1 MKKHITRLLFAA
13 LLLLALCI
21 GASAAGTS
29 GKCGPSAYWSFDSN
43 TGTLTISGS
52 GAMDDYG
59 NFLQVPWKD
68 YRLSLRTVVIK
79 EGITHIGANAFTGT
93 TLRGDLTLPDSLL
106 SVGDE
111 AFYGQNGLTGKL
123 TLGKNL
129 QKIGKC
135 AFALCCFSDDLII
148 PDSVTEIDD
157 YAFSMEMTIG
167 PQRGTLTLG
176 NNLRVI
182 GREAFSGCLYTGS
195 LVIPDSVVEIRDDA
209 FSGCSALNG
218 TLTLGKNIKTLGESV
233 FCGCSFTGDLII
245 PDNITQ
251 IPDSTFL
258 HCFRIQEGTPSWKLT
273 LPTALKTIG
282 AYAFESCNGFSG
294 ALILP
299 DGLAS
304 IGDDAFHGCDGF
316 SGSLVL
322 PEGLTSIGDRAFCGC
337 DGFYGKLVL
346 PEGLTSIGAAAFGN
360 CDGFGG
366 TLSLPD
372 SIKTVGERAF
382 YNCEGFTGLKLSASL
397 TRIEKLSFASM
408 SGLKTEVVIPEGVTE
423 IGESAFSFSSM
434 SSVRFPSTL
443 KKIGKQAFYWT
454 FGLTNISTITFP
466 EGLEVIGDEAF
477 ASCYFKNAI
486 VLPASIK
493 SIGKKAFDGYWSS
506 GKRNDIPIGVY
517 FLGAAPQLVGTL
529 NANCSFPSDWT
540 LFYLPGT
547 SGWTG
552 DTYAGYKIAPWDGE
566 TRWDNLRTNQFG
578 DGWDNK
584 GKKIE
589 ASWSV
594 NTDTGKITLT
604 DDLTEGCAVA
614 VSYDVEGRVTS
625 IGVLRTKTDSVRLDL
640 QDTCRLFLLNASSA
654 PRLYEPVKI
663 NHFLSDT

>member
-21 GASAAGTS
+21 GASAADAG
-29 GKCGPSAYWSFDSN
+29 GACGPSAWWSFDSS

-52 GAMDDYG
+52 GAMSDYVFEWG
-59 NFLQVPWKD
+59 ESDPRPWSA
-68 YRLSLRTVVIK
+68 YLSEIKTVVIGDSITKIGK
-79 EGITHIGANAFTGT
+79 EAFSSVPCTAVKIGKNVQVIGENAFTDCT
-93 TLRGDLTLPDSLL
+93 S
-106 SVGDE
+106 
-111 AFYGQNGLTGKL
+111 LTG
-123 TLGKNL
+123 
-129 QKIGKC
+129 
-135 AFALCCFSDDLII
+135 D
-148 PDSVTEIDD
+148 
-157 YAFSMEMTIG
+157 
-167 PQRGTLTLG
+167 
-176 NNLRVI
+176 
-182 GREAFSGCLYTGS
+182 
-195 LVIPDSVVEIRDDA
+195 LVIPDSVTTIDRWA
-209 FSGCSALNG
+209 FFGSVISNG
-218 TLTLGKNIKTLGESV
+218 TLTLGKSLRTIGERA
-233 FCGCSFTGDLII
+233 FADCSFSGGLTI
-245 PDNITQ
+245 PEGVTEIAEGAFCSSSKYSGSPAPGKIT
-251 IPDSTFL
+251 DT
-258 HCFRIQEGTPSWKLT
+258 LT
-273 LPTALKTIG
+273 LPSTLKTIG
-282 AYAFESCNGFSG
+282 AYAFAYEGFSG
-294 ALILP
+294 ELLIP
-299 DGLAS
+299 DG
-304 IGDDAFHGCDGF
+304 
-316 SGSLVL
+316 V
-322 PEGLTSIGDRAFCGC
+322 
-337 DGFYGKLVL
+337 
-346 PEGLTSIGAAAFGN
+346 TSIGANAFAE

-372 SIKTVGERAF
+372 SVKTVGESAF
-382 YNCEGFTGLKLSASL
+382 YQCEGFTGLKLSAGL
-397 TRIEKLSFASM
+397 TKIEMRSFAHM

-423 IGESAFSFSSM
+423 IGEGAFEFSCM

-466 EGLEVIGDEAF
+466 NGLEVIEDEAF
-477 ASCYFKNAI
+477 DSCYFKNAV

-493 SIGKKAFDGYWSS
+493 SIGKKVFDGYCSS
-506 GKRNDIPIGVY
+506 EKRNDIPIGAY
-517 FLGAAPQLVGTL
+517 FLGAAPQLVGTG
-529 NANCSFPSDWT
+529 NSNCSFPSDWT

-614 VSYDVEGRVTS
+614 VSYDAEGRVTS